1 LDGVFYYVAVQEKSI
16 RANPMGQADD
26 LLKKVFGGL

>member
-1 LDGVFYYVAVQEKSI
+1 LEEAQI
-16 RANPMGQADD
+16 RANPAARTSD